1 MSLSSSLYT
10 GVSGLKGHGQQMGV
24 IGNNISNISTVGFKG
39 SRMHFEDFISQ
50 DVNTSAGVGQVG
62 RGVTTGAV
70 LADFQ
75 QGALET
81 TNEATDVAIGGEG
94 FFVVSPKGAEE
105 QYYTRAGNFRFDKD
119 GYLVDTKG
127 NAVQGWSVRQ
137 DRDSEVAAEDEDQV
151 MATES
156 GVQIQ
161 GVPTD
166 IRLDNFQSPPE
177 ATTQVDK
184 MVNLDSNSMERS
196 TSPSRQEV
204 NEVVVGADTF
214 NMLVYEDVD
223 TTPPTEIYLHPDTR
237 HFYDGDDSLYNNW
250 AMGED
255 GRIFDHATLP
265 DSVTVDAINSGAG
278 TVAVD
283 GWDEYE
289 LSIGGALVTAYLDP
303 ATGYLRDAT
312 NDNTIDDDSG
322 EPLMVVDGNI
332 VVAADADPAN
342 APEVDGVYEDGNPFF
357 AMFNH
362 WNANADEP
370 LADARYAYQST
381 IKVYDANGSAYN
393 LTTYFDPVRD
403 PNVRETAGGN
413 RHWEYMTTVNPIN
426 DNRDGMVGSEK
437 RGVLMTG
444 SLTFNAAGDIIGQ
457 SAFTL
462 NDQNA
467 LNNPDQLD
475 SWTQAQFSQNGY
487 PVFTANFLGENN
499 ASFTGADDSR
509 NIEMNFGL
517 RNRTGNW
524 TTGSAND
531 ASEMSVNSG
540 DDFDHGL
547 IPGFQDSERSALST
561 THYSSASTTLF
572 QTQDGYT
579 SGFLQNISIDRDGV
593 LTGRYSNGQVLDL
606 YALTLADFNS
616 TSGLR
621 REGGNLFSE
630 TRSSGPAITGLAGT
644 GSLGSISGNS
654 LEMSNVDLATEF
666 VKMITAEKGFQA
678 NSKTITTTDQML
690 NVLIQMKR

>member
-24 IGNNISNISTVGFKG
+24 IGNNISNVSTVGFKG

-70 LADFQ
+70 LGDFQ

-81 TNEATDVAIGGEG
+81 TNEATDVAIGGDG

-137 DRDSEVAAEDEDQV
+137 DRDTEVAADDEDQV

-204 NEVVVGADTF
+204 SEIVVGPDTL
-214 NMLVYEDVD
+214 NMLVYDD
-223 TTPPTEIYLHPDTR
+223 AGTEIYLHPETG
-237 HFYDGDDSLYNNW
+237 HFYDGDNSTYSNW

-255 GRIFDHATLP
+255 GRIFDHATTP
-265 DSVTVDAINSGAG
+265 DSITNLVVTTGAG
-278 TVAVD
+278 TGAVE
-283 GWDEYE
+283 GWDMYE
-289 LSIGGALVTAYLDP
+289 FETNGDPRTAYLDP
-303 ATGYLRDAT
+303 ATGYLRDNT
-312 NDNTIDDDSG
+312 NANTIDDDSG

-332 VVAADADPAN
+332 VVATDADPAN
-342 APEVDGVYEDGNPFF
+342 SPEVDGVYEDGNPFF

-362 WNANADEP
+362 WNANEDEP
-370 LADARYAYQST
+370 LPDARYAYQST
-381 IKVYDANGSAYN
+381 LKVYDANGSAYN

-467 LNNPDQLD
+467 LNNPDQLEN
-475 SWTQAQFSQNGY
+475 WTQAQFSQNGY

-499 ASFTGADDSR
+499 ASFTGDEDAR

-517 RNRTGNW
+517 RNRTGDW
-524 TTGSAND
+524 TPGGAAD

-540 DDFDHGL
+540 DDFDQNL
-547 IPGFQDSERSALST
+547 IPGFADSERSALST

-666 VKMITAEKGFQA
+666 VKMITSEKGFQA